1 MLLNITDLT
10 KQFVRRGRTFAAV
23 DHVHLS
29 IDAGEF
35 VAIVGRSGNGKST
48 LLNMIAGLLKPTEG
62 TVSIDGQNVAELS
75 DRDLA
80 MMRNQTL
87 GFVTQGHTLLGNL
100 TVLDNV
106 ILPATMFPSITD
118 NNPAVSTNGH
128 EGVSSS
134 ESDKDARLSKAVEQS
149 EASVDPDMPDVISPL
164 TISNTISD
172 STHVEDALETRAHE
186 LLVRLGV
193 DDLAQ
198 SYPKE
203 LSGGEI
209 RRVSIARALMNHP
222 KLLIADE
229 PTGDLDAESTDI
241 VMRLLRSVADEGTAV
256 LMVTHDVDALP
267 FADRV
272 LRMDAGKLQDASQS

>member
-35 VAIVGRSGNGKST
+35 VAVVGRSGNGKST

-62 TVSIDGQNVAELS
+62 TVNVDGRNVAELS

-80 MMRNQTL
+80 MMRNRTL

-100 TVLDNV
+100 TVLDNI
-106 ILPATMFPSITD
+106 ILPTTMFPSISD
-118 NNPAVSTNGH
+118 DNPAVSAKGH
-128 EGVSSS
+128 ESGSSS
-134 ESDKDARLSKAVEQS
+134 EPDKVDRASEAAEQS
-149 EASVDPDMPDVISPL
+149 ETSVDPDMPDVISPM

-172 STHVEDALETRAHE
+172 LTCTGDASETRAHE
-186 LLVRLGV
+186 LLGRLGV

-241 VMRLLRSVADEGTAV
+241 VMHLLRNVANEGTAV
-256 LMVTHDVDALP
+256 LMVTHDADALP

-272 LRMDAGKLQDASQS
+272 LRMDAGKLQDAS

>member
-23 DHVHLS
+23 DHVRLS
-29 IDAGEF
+29 IAAGEF

-48 LLNMIAGLLKPTEG
+48 LLNMIAGLLQPTEG
-62 TVSIDGQNVAELS
+62 TVSVDGRNVAELS

-80 MMRNQTL
+80 MMRNRIL

-100 TVLDNV
+100 IVLDNV
-106 ILPATMFPSITD
+106 ILPATMFPSISD
-118 NNPAVSTNGH
+118 DNPAIPAKGH
-128 EGVSSS
+128 EGVASS
-134 ESDKDARLSKAVEQS
+134 ESNKTDGVSAAAEES
-149 EASVDPDMPDVISPL
+149 EVFRDPDMPDVISPL

-172 STHVEDALETRAHE
+172 STHAADTLESRAHE
-186 LLVRLGV
+186 LLARLGV

-209 RRVSIARALMNHP
+209 RRVSIARALMNRP

-241 VMRLLRSVADEGTAV
+241 VMRLLRNVADEGTAV
-256 LMVTHDVDALP
+256 LMVTHDADALP

-272 LRMDAGKLQDASQS
+272 LRMDAGKLQNVAQS